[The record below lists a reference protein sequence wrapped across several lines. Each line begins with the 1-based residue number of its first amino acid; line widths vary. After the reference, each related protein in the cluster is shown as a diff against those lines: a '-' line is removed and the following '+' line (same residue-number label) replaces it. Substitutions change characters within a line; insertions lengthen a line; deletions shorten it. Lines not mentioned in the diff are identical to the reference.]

1 MCLDQVRTYTA
12 QTPCGPSSAPAKP
25 QCLTSSRAS
34 CLHQYCDAQS
44 TCPSW
49 KLVLTDL
56 AAQQM
61 LVKLTPALSACVM
74 ETMDSLA
81 TTRSVFHYLRNGKV
95 SFQQQKKQKITR
107 GSGFS
112 HLFELFNEQ
121 ILFPMFY
128 SAGEFLAS
136 TFSED
141 VKCIQFVKTEFQLIP
156 FYLIVSLPIR
166 IYHLNG

>member
-1 MCLDQVRTYTA
+1 
-12 QTPCGPSSAPAKP
+12 
-25 QCLTSSRAS
+25 
-34 CLHQYCDAQS
+34 
-44 TCPSW
+44 
-49 KLVLTDL
+49 
-56 AAQQM
+56 
-61 LVKLTPALSACVM
+61 M

-81 TTRSVFHYLRNGKV
+81 TTRGVFHYLRNGKV

-112 HLFELFNEQ
+112 RLFELFNEQ

-128 SAGEFLAS
+128 SASEILAS

-141 VKCIQFVKTEFQLIP
+141 VKCIQFVKTEFQLIS
-156 FYLIVSLPIR
+156 FYLIVSLPVC